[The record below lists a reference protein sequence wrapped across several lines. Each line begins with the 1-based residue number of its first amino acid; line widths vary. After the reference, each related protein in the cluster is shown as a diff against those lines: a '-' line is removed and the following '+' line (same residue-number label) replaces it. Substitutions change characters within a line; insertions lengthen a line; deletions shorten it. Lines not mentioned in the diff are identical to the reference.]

1 MLEINMYVEL
11 QFVDLML
18 CLLFFPFQLRAK
30 KKIKNWVLEY
40 RFCGSFGSNKKIRPY
55 KFLPLHDAAFV
66 SSQNF
71 VVFSVD
77 GIQHAIA
84 GINGGTQVWVV
95 LYGSLKL

>member
-1 MLEINMYVEL
+1 
-11 QFVDLML
+11 
-18 CLLFFPFQLRAK
+18 
-30 KKIKNWVLEY
+30 
-40 RFCGSFGSNKKIRPY
+40 
-55 KFLPLHDAAFV
+55 LPLHDAAFV